1 MNLQER
7 EQLNLFLQQFVQV
20 QAGQK
25 DAEADA
31 LIREACARQPDAG
44 YLLVQRAMQ
53 LEHALQA
60 TKAQCTQLQAELDK
74 MSSGTQSSFLNRDAN
89 AWGSSSVAVAAP
101 VAPAA
106 TTPGSTIQPR
116 AQGPVPVPASAA
128 PAASSW
134 GSGILGTVA
143 TTAAGVVAGSFLY
156 QGIGNLMGHHNQS
169 GLGGANNMGANLG
182 TPLAD
187 NKAIP
192 NSFDGAGTDETIAL
206 ADADNDF
213 GGDDDTA

>member
-7 EQLNLFLQQFVQV
+7 EQLNLFLQQLTQV

-53 LEHALQA
+53 LEHALESM
-60 TKAQCTQLQAELDK
+60 KAQCSQLQAELDK
-74 MSSGTQSSFLNRDAN
+74 LSSGAQSGFLNNAN
-89 AWGSSSVAVAAP
+89 AWGSSAAAYTAP
-101 VAPAA
+101 SAPAA
-106 TTPGSTIQPR
+106 TTPGSLMQPR
-116 AQGPVPVPASAA
+116 AQTPAPVPAPAA

-143 TTAAGVVAGSFLY
+143 ATAAGVVAGSFLF

-169 GLGGANNMGANLG
+169 GAAGLNTGANSV

-187 NKAIP
+187 NSVIP
-192 NSFDGAGTDETIAL
+192 NAFDGSGADDAFDL
-206 ADADNDF
+206 ADAGNDF
-213 GGDDDTA
+213 GGDDVA

>member
-31 LIREACARQPDAG
+31 LIREACTRQPDAG

-53 LEHALQA
+53 LEHALQS
-60 TKAQCTQLQAELDK
+60 TKAQCNQLQAELDK
-74 MSSGTQSSFLNRDAN
+74 MASGSQSSFLNRDAN
-89 AWGSSSVAVAAP
+89 AWGSSVVAVTAP

-106 TTPGSTIQPR
+106 TTPGSAIQPH
-116 AQGPVPVPASAA
+116 AQGPVPVAAPAP

-169 GLGGANNMGANLG
+169 GVGGANNMGSNLG

-187 NKAIP
+187 NKVIP
-192 NSFDGAGTDETIAL
+192 NSFDGTGTDETIAL

>member
-1 MNLQER
+1 M
-7 EQLNLFLQQFVQV
+7 
-20 QAGQK
+20 A
-25 DAEADA
+25 
-31 LIREACARQPDAG
+31 
-44 YLLVQRAMQ
+44 
-53 LEHALQA
+53 
-60 TKAQCTQLQAELDK
+60 
-74 MSSGTQSSFLNRDAN
+74 SGSQSSFLNRDAN
-89 AWGSSSVAVAAP
+89 AWGSSAVAVTAP

-106 TTPGSTIQPR
+106 TTPGSAIQPR
-116 AQGPVPVPASAA
+116 AQGPVPVAAPVA

-169 GLGGANNMGANLG
+169 QSGLGGANNMGANLG

-187 NKAIP
+187 NKVIP
-192 NSFDGAGTDETIAL
+192 NSFDSTGTDETIAL